1 MKYLMITLTLLS
13 KVGERILS
21 HYFNIH
27 NFFMALLGCD
37 SFNVDSMIS
46 NVFNLQ
52 LQRSLQTVPSVK
64 SSGADRLFSCSSHCV
79 IKIRTCF
86 SMEQLRKIDFFVLFP
101 ILE

>member
-13 KVGERILS
+13 KVEERILS

-46 NVFNLQ
+46 NVFKLQ
-52 LQRSLQTVPSVK
+52 LQHTAFRQRQV
-64 SSGADRLFSCSSHCV
+64 SSPQVLTG
-79 IKIRTCF
+79 CF
-86 SMEQLRKIDFFVLFP
+86 LVHLIVL
-101 ILE
+101 

>member
-46 NVFNLQ
+46 NVFKLQ
-52 LQRSLQTVPSVK
+52 LQHTAFRQCQV
-64 SSGADRLFSCSSHCV
+64 SSHQV
-79 IKIRTCF
+79 LTGCF
-86 SMEQLRKIDFFVLFP
+86 LVHLIVL
-101 ILE
+101 